1 MTVVATIT
9 CDDSRFD
16 SFAGEQWFLD
26 LPSSFWEN
34 WNELTIE
41 PKGLSSCDN
50 CNSLSLG
57 YTASIKDASFLTAC
71 VECFTLKAL
80 TSMAG
85 MDWRFTWRNSSLEP
99 LVPFIVLPEQSP
111 DSLSIKLEECPRC
124 TKNIAPEG
132 VMISNVPSW
141 SQGRYRGYLAKDING
156 SVVTVHVTCMFT
168 CDECGIKYVHGG
180 ANGITAASVNSNA
193 VCEPCWTKLQEEDEW
208 FNCDSCDTNV
218 NGDRLYYSDIRDA
231 SYCRSCYDSGIEC
244 QDCGYE
250 YYEDDGHECEEDESG
265 SQWIHSYG
273 FKPRPIFFGSA
284 PYHLGLELE
293 VEARRASLTEGA
305 EIMYDAV
312 GGRAYLKY
320 DGSLSDGFEIVTHPH
335 SLREIQDNFPWD
347 AVAKIQD
354 LGFRSWNTS
363 SCGIHV
369 HVSRIAFKDDAHQIK
384 FTKLI
389 YDNQR
394 QVERLAGRKSN
405 YAKFND
411 KGKVVAKV
419 KYGNQSDG
427 RYSAVNNENEN
438 TLEVRV
444 FRGSLRKERILSAV
458 EFVHAAVEYTKTIK
472 VTPKDKPLSWA
483 RFIAFVVM
491 HHEVYPNLITIM
503 NELFDKDNEV
513 IDQEEVNN

>member
-16 SFAGEQWFLD
+16 SFAGEQWFLG

-50 CNSLSLG
+50 CGSLSLS
-57 YTASIKDASFLTAC
+57 YTGSIRDTSFSTAC

-85 MDWRFTWRNSSLEP
+85 MDWRANWRNSSLEP

-124 TKNIAPEG
+124 TRNIVPEG
-132 VMISNVPSW
+132 VIISNLPSW
-141 SQGRYRGYLAKDING
+141 SQRRYRGYLAKDING
-156 SVVTVHVTCMFT
+156 SVVTVHETCMFT

-180 ANGITAASVNSNA
+180 ANGITAASVNSTA
-193 VCEPCWTKLQEEDEW
+193 VCEPCWTKLQEEDSW
-208 FNCDSCDTNV
+208 INCDSCDTYITEDN
-218 NGDRLYYSDIRDA
+218 NYYSDIRDQNL
-231 SYCRSCYDSGIEC
+231 CRSCYDSGIEC
-244 QDCGYE
+244 EDCGYE
-250 YYEDDGHECEEDESG
+250 YYENDGHECEEEEDTS
-265 SQWIHSYG
+265 SYIHSYG
-273 FKPRPIFFGSA
+273 YKPRPVFYGKA
-284 PYHLGLELE
+284 DYHLGLELE
-293 VEARRASLTEGA
+293 VEARNGDLSSGA
-305 EIMYDAV
+305 EYVYGKIGD
-312 GGRAYLKY
+312 RAYLKY
-320 DGSLSDGFEIVTHPH
+320 DGSLSNGFEIVTHPH
-335 SLREIQDNFPWD
+335 SLHEMQNKFPWE
-347 AVAKIQD
+347 ILPWLQD
-354 LGFRSWNTS
+354 EGFRSWNTS

-369 HVSRIAFKDDAHQIK
+369 HVSRSAFKDDAHQIK

-394 QVERLAGRKSN
+394 QVERVAGRKSG

-411 KGKVVAKV
+411 KGRVIAKV
-419 KYGNQSDG
+419 KFGNQSDG

-444 FRGSLRKERILSAV
+444 FRGSLRKERVLSAI
-458 EFVHAAVEYTKTIK
+458 EFTHAAVEYTRTIK
-472 VTPKDKPLSWA
+472 MVAKDKPLSWA
-483 RFIAFVVM
+483 RFIAFVVLN
-491 HHEVYPNLITIM
+491 HQTYPNLLTIIG
-503 NELFDKDNEV
+503 ELFDKENEV
-513 IDQEEVNN
+513 IDQEEVDN

>member
-1 MTVVATIT
+1 MTVVTAIT
-9 CDDSRFD
+9 RDDSRFD
-16 SFAGEQWFLD
+16 SIKDEEWFKNLPD
-26 LPSSFWEN
+26 LFWRY

-41 PKGLSSCDN
+41 SKGLINCDN
-50 CNSLSLG
+50 CNDLALG
-57 YTASIKDASFLTAC
+57 YVASVTNSGGFTTSC
-71 VECFTLKAL
+71 NECIGINILKAI
-80 TSMAG
+80 AG
-85 MDWRFTWRNSSLEP
+85 MDWRFVWNTSLLVE
-99 LVPFIVLPEQSP
+99 LVPFIVLPEHSAE
-111 DSLSIKLEECPRC
+111 SLAIELLKCPRC
-124 TKNIAPEG
+124 TKSILPEDATS
-132 VMISNVPSW
+132 IPLRSP
-141 SQGRYRGYLAKDING
+141 QRYLGYLAIDSAGNTVKVHDNCRYECNECNTSYVMG
-156 SVVTVHVTCMFT
+156 GTHGVEVT
-168 CDECGIKYVHGG
+168 
-180 ANGITAASVNSNA
+180 SVNNRW
-193 VCEPCWTKLQEEDEW
+193 VCTPCWDNLESEDSW
-208 FNCDSCDTNV
+208 INCDSCDTYVTEN
-218 NGDRLYYSDIRDA
+218 NNYYSDMRDQNL
-231 SYCRSCYDSGIEC
+231 CRSCYDSGIEC
-244 QDCGYE
+244 QNCGYE
-250 YYEDDGHECEEDESG
+250 YYEDDGHECDEDESG
-265 SQWIHSYG
+265 SRWIHSYG

-293 VEARRASLTEGA
+293 VEARCARLTEGA

-320 DGSLSDGFEIVTHPH
+320 DGSLSNGFEIVTHPH
-335 SLREIQDNFPWD
+335 SLSEIQDKFPWD

-369 HVSRIAFKDDAHQIK
+369 HVSRSAFKDDAHQIK